1 MSITDADKILKDLVL
16 NRYKDLSGCDIK
28 LKREDLMNHSMESEF
43 SFFSRYTIN
52 INQATLSLPVK
63 EFTVCLAN
71 QLSKIVAF
79 QHMSLSSKIKDMLF
93 SRYSPSYFISQ
104 EKRAKTMTAERAKH
118 LQGGAMP
125 NNQQNA

>member
-1 MSITDADKILKDLVL
+1 MSITDADKVLKILVL
-16 NRYKDLSGCDIK
+16 ERYNDLSGCDIK
-28 LKREDLMNHSMESEF
+28 LRRGDLMNHSMESEF

-52 INQATLSLPVK
+52 INQAALSLPEK

-79 QHMSLSSKIKDMLF
+79 QQMSLSSKIKDMLF

-104 EKRAKTMTAERAKH
+104 EKRAKKMTAERGKH
-118 LQGGAMP
+118 IQDLMS
-125 NNQQNA
+125 NTQQNA

>member
-1 MSITDADKILKDLVL
+1 MSITDADNILKELVL
-16 NRYKDLSGCDIK
+16 DRYKDLSGCDIK
-28 LKREDLMNHSMESEF
+28 LKRGDLMNHAMDSEF

-52 INQATLSLPVK
+52 INYAALSLPVK

-118 LQGGAMP
+118 IQGTMP

>member
-16 NRYKDLSGCDIK
+16 DRYKDLAGCDIK
-28 LKREDLMNHSMESEF
+28 LKRGDLMNYSMESEF

-52 INQATLSLPVK
+52 INKAALTLPTK

-71 QLSKIVAF
+71 QLSKIVTF
-79 QHMSLSSKIKDMLF
+79 QHMSLSSKIKDILF

-104 EKRAKTMTAERAKH
+104 EKRAKTLTAERAKH
-118 LQGGAMP
+118 IQGTMP

>member
-1 MSITDADKILKDLVL
+1 
-16 NRYKDLSGCDIK
+16 
-28 LKREDLMNHSMESEF
+28 MNHSIEAEF

-52 INQATLSLPVK
+52 INYAVLSLPVK

-118 LQGGAMP
+118 IQGTMP

>member
-1 MSITDADKILKDLVL
+1 MSITDADKILKDLIL
-16 NRYKDLSGCDIK
+16 DRYKDLSGCYIK
-28 LKREDLMNHSMESEF
+28 LKRGKLMNHSMEAEF

-52 INQATLSLPVK
+52 INHAVLSLPVK

-104 EKRAKTMTAERAKH
+104 EKKAKTMTAERTRHIK
-118 LQGGAMP
+118 GSVP